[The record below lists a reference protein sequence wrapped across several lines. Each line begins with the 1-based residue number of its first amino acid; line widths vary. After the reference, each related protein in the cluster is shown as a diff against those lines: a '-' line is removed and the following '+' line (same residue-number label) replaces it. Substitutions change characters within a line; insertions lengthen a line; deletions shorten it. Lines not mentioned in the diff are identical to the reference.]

1 MGAGLN
7 AGVNADSAEGRR
19 KASNGNGKNTE
30 EVLLMK
36 ITHLPEDGKNF
47 IPYEVSGKTIDF
59 DDGELMFNVS
69 KKERDYE
76 VVIDICE
83 DYTGGLVMGADAG
96 DKYVAQIIIPARE
109 YTEVEKENS
118 NYDPENEEGTEQPT
132 IKELKPVPFSMD
144 RCELRLWER
153 EV

>member
-1 MGAGLN
+1 
-7 AGVNADSAEGRR
+7 
-19 KASNGNGKNTE
+19 
-30 EVLLMK
+30 
-36 ITHLPEDGKNF
+36 
-47 IPYEVSGKTIDF
+47 
-59 DDGELMFNVS
+59 MFNVS

-109 YTEVEKENS
+109 YTEVEKENP

>member
-1 MGAGLN
+1 
-7 AGVNADSAEGRR
+7 
-19 KASNGNGKNTE
+19 
-30 EVLLMK
+30 MK
-36 ITHLPEDGKNF
+36 ITYLPEDGKNF

-96 DKYVAQIIIPARE
+96 DKYVAQIIISARE
-109 YTEVEKENS
+109 YTEVEKENP

>member
-1 MGAGLN
+1 
-7 AGVNADSAEGRR
+7 
-19 KASNGNGKNTE
+19 
-30 EVLLMK
+30 MK

-109 YTEVEKENS
+109 YTEVEKENP
-118 NYDPENEEGTEQPT
+118 NYDPENEEGTEPPT